1 MGGLILRKG
10 TTAEHVVLKFTFVA
24 LPSVSSGTKYTCSWF
39 LVLSIAERPDFDG
52 GLILR
57 KGATAEHVVSQV
69 FCFICLDTF
78 PFVIL
83 NYSFNCFLSVLNYL
97 ACYWG
102 VQGLEIAICIEKL
115 IGAKQI
121 CTLSCNICYF
131 AVPSWDWFW
140 TLCNYLFS

>member
-1 MGGLILRKG
+1 M
-10 TTAEHVVLKFTFVA
+10 
-24 LPSVSSGTKYTCSWF
+24 
-39 LVLSIAERPDFDG
+39 SIAERPDFDG

-83 NYSFNCFLSVLNYL
+83 NYSFNCFLSDLNYL

-121 CTLSCNICYF
+121 CTLSLVIF
-131 AVPSWDWFW
+131 AILQFPAETGFEHSLTIYSVSA
-140 TLCNYLFS
+140 TI